1 MHALP
6 LRLVEYTI
14 TILFIMLD
22 LFNMLCIALP
32 TSEEVER
39 KDSLALAS
47 ISYPLP
53 SQTQYVET
61 FFIIS
66 ALLSLVIILK
76 FESHMISS

>member
-1 MHALP
+1 
-6 LRLVEYTI
+6 
-14 TILFIMLD
+14 MLW
-22 LFNMLCIALP
+22 IALL
-32 TSEEVER
+32 TSEVLER
-39 KDSLALAS
+39 KDSLVLAS

-76 FESHMISS
+76 PKSHMIAVEEGHAV